1 MSSYTIDG
9 LPGRSEAQNAK
20 VAAPVVAVT
29 RGNSFM
35 GFKEISRCHK
45 AKIIA
50 FVAVA
55 YLIVVIFV
63 FNHLLF
69 QRNKP
74 LVDRVVNTG
83 DGEMSREVEKK
94 IVSTAV
100 LAETITENVSRD
112 GMEALA
118 VLNKSTLESDVN
130 NKIPSKIP
138 NVISNN
144 TLDNAAEQADNS
156 HPSVQQVRFL
166 YSADPDS
173 FGTPNYCAHIF
184 YYPWYGTPTHDGRYY
199 HWNHQYLP
207 HWHKAV
213 TDRYPKGRHKPP
225 SDIGASFYPQLGC
238 YSSKDHRIIKMHMK
252 MLRQAG
258 VGVLAVSWFPPDQ
271 HDGEGKPLDELI
283 PLLLDMAKN
292 YALKVA
298 LHLEPYENRTAHSVH
313 NDIKY
318 IHNQYGTHPAFYK
331 VLPRAESPTALPI
344 VYIYDSYQIP
354 AHDWAQVF
362 TTDGSLSLR
371 NTPHD
376 VVAVGLL
383 TSDNTK
389 MDIIKSGFDG
399 FYTYFAIDGFTYG
412 STSHNWN
419 HLSSFAMEHNLLFI
433 PSAGPGYDDTK
444 VRPWNS
450 ANTKSRNSGEYYR
463 EKMVAGMHANTKF
476 LSITSFNEWHEGTQI
491 EPAIP
496 TSLTGI
502 TYKDYRPH
510 RPDYYLDET
519 RRLLGTFK
527 CSVSF

>member
-1 MSSYTIDG
+1 MSSYTIGG
-9 LPGRSEAQNAK
+9 LPARSEAQNVK
-20 VAAPVVAVT
+20 VAVPAMVAVT
-29 RGNSFM
+29 RGNSFK
-35 GFKEISRCHK
+35 GFKDVSRCHK
-45 AKIIA
+45 EKIIA
-50 FVAVA
+50 IVAVV

-63 FNHLLF
+63 FNRLLF
-69 QRNKP
+69 QRDK
-74 LVDRVVNTG
+74 LLMDTSIG
-83 DGEMSREVEKK
+83 DGEMTGEVGSKL
-94 IVSTAV
+94 IGAAV
-100 LAETITENVSRD
+100 LEKTAENITEKMYRD
-112 GMEALA
+112 GMEALTVA
-118 VLNKSTLESDVN
+118 LNKSTFESDASDEVHN
-130 NKIPSKIP
+130 S
-138 NVISNN
+138 VSNN
-144 TLDNAAEQADNS
+144 TLEMAAENS
-156 HPSVQQVRFL
+156 NPSVQQVRFL

-184 YYPWYGTPTHDGRYY
+184 YYPWYGTPTHDGQYY

-213 TDRYPKGRHKPP
+213 TNRFPKGRHKPP
-225 SDIGASFYPQLGC
+225 GDIGASFYPQLGC
-238 YSSKDHRIIKMHMK
+238 YSSKDHQIIQMHMK

-258 VGVLAVSWFPPDQ
+258 VGVLAVSWFPPNQ
-271 HDGEGKPLDELI
+271 HDSEGKPLDELV
-283 PLLLDMAKN
+283 PLLLDMAKK
-292 YALKVA
+292 YALKIA
-298 LHLEPYENRTAHSVH
+298 LHLEPYENRTAHSVY

-344 VYIYDSYQIP
+344 MYIYDSYQVP

-371 NTPHD
+371 NTPYD
-376 VVAVGLL
+376 VVAIGLL

-419 HLSSFAMEHNLLFI
+419 RLSSFAMEHNLLFI

-450 ANTKSRNSGEYYR
+450 PNTKSRNGGGYYQ
-463 EKMVAGMHANTKF
+463 EKMVAGMQAQTKF

-502 TYKDYRPH
+502 IYKDYQPH